1 MVVNLSLKEFLK
13 ENKDARKVFG
23 RKELEIIFK
32 QLDGL
37 PLKQSENNRLSRDI
51 KPKLRFITDAA
62 EFRNEFKL
70 EKNQDNKRI
79 IRKAVDTI
87 LNDKSRDSIKAIL
100 LFGSFAD
107 KSFTSRSDID
117 ICVIF
122 RKDLSIKEATE
133 FRIRVSGQL
142 PDKADIQVFNI
153 LPQKLKRDIARNHK
167 VLYKDNE
174 YDNLNFSVK
183 YLKDEDYFIRMRK
196 IFGVEA

>member
-1 MVVNLSLKEFLK
+1 MVINLSLKEFLK

-23 RKELEIIFK
+23 RKELEIMLK

-51 KPKLRFITDAA
+51 KPKLGFIRDAA
-62 EFRNEFKL
+62 EFRSEFRL

-87 LNDKSRDSIKAIL
+87 LSDKSRDGIKAIL

-122 RKDLSIKEATE
+122 RKDLSLKEATE

-153 LPQKLKRDIARNHK
+153 LPQKLKRGIARNHK

-174 YDNLNFSVK
+174 YDNLGFSVK
-183 YLKDEDYFIRMRK
+183 YLKDDDYFIRMRK
-196 IFGVEA
+196 IFGAEA